1 MKVLM
6 VNKFLYPAGGAETYV
21 FKLGK
26 YLEEHG
32 CQVEYFGMYHPEN
45 TAGNSLGL
53 YGKAVN
59 FHRKGILSNMI
70 NPLKVIYSPDA
81 RKKISRILEKFRPD
95 VMHVNN
101 FNYQLTP
108 SILEAADKYRKKTQ
122 RKLKIIYT
130 AHDSQLV
137 CPNHYLYHPGAFETC
152 EKCLGGRYI
161 NCILSRCIHGS
172 ATRSCLGAAE
182 ASYWKMRNVYAVFDT
197 ILCPSIF
204 MKEKLD
210 TNPVLAPKTVFIRN
224 FVRPV
229 KREKKEKGRYVL
241 YFGRYSEEKG
251 VRMLLDVCK
260 ELRDV
265 PFIFAGAGPLEN
277 LLLETENVRNV
288 GFLKDEELDQL
299 IRGARF
305 TVVPSVCSENCPF
318 SVMESITDHT
328 PVLGAERGG
337 IPELIEEGKTG
348 WLFPAG
354 DSNMLRKRIE
364 EIWYSEE
371 PEIFSGFCQ
380 NVYFDS
386 INEYGKKIM
395 KIYETHWRG
404 EPSGRKD

>member
-45 TAGNSLGL
+45 AAGNSLGL
-53 YGKAVN
+53 YGKAVD

-81 RKKISRILEKFRPD
+81 RKKISWILEKFRPD

-108 SILEAADKYRKKTQ
+108 SILEAADMYRKKTQ

-130 AHDSQLV
+130 AHDPQLV
-137 CPNHYLYHPGAFETC
+137 CPNHYLYHPGTFEIC
-152 EKCLGGRYI
+152 ERCLGGRYI
-161 NCILSRCIHGS
+161 NCVLSRCIHGS
-172 ATRSCLGAAE
+172 AIRSCLGAAE
-182 ASYWKMRNVYAVFDT
+182 ALYWKRRNVYDVFDT
-197 ILCPSIF
+197 ILCPSVF

-210 TNPVLAPKTVFIRN
+210 TDPVLAQKTMFLRN

-229 KREKKEKGRYVL
+229 KREKKKKGRYVL

-260 ELRDV
+260 ELREI

-277 LLLETENVRNV
+277 LFLETDNVRNV
-288 GFLKDEELDQL
+288 GFLKDEELDQM

-318 SVMESITDHT
+318 SVMESIMDYT

-337 IPELIEEGKTG
+337 IPELIEEEKTG
-348 WLFPAG
+348 WLFQTG
-354 DSNMLRKRIE
+354 NSNMLRKKIE
-364 EIWYSEE
+364 EIWYSDE
-371 PEIFSGFCQ
+371 PEILSGFCRNIQ
-380 NVYFDS
+380 FDS
-386 INEYGKKIM
+386 IDEYGEKIM
-395 KIYETHWRG
+395 KIYETH
-404 EPSGRKD
+404 